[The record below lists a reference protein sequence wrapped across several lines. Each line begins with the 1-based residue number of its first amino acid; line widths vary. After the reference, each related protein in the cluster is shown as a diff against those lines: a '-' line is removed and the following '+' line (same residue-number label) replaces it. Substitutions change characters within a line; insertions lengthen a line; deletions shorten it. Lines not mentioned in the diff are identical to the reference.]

1 MGRLIWSLLGPAFG
15 SSVQQK
21 RSFWSDRLGKP
32 AVSPRFELTDHPL
45 LPRRMGSRLFDSE
58 GIASKVRPVFA
69 GGALTMFFLDT
80 YHAKKL
86 GAEATTGAPSN
97 IVVKLGTGDLESIV
111 SDVGK
116 GIYVTEWNGG
126 NSDSTTGKF
135 SFGASGHVIENGRIG
150 APVKEMNVTGDLL
163 ELFARVVAVGADPW
177 PYGNTSSPTIAFE
190 GVSFSGA

>member
-1 MGRLIWSLLGPAFG
+1 
-15 SSVQQK
+15 
-21 RSFWSDRLGKP
+21 
-32 AVSPRFELTDHPL
+32 
-45 LPRRMGSRLFDSE
+45 
-58 GIASKVRPVFA
+58 
-69 GGALTMFFLDT
+69 MFFLDT